1 MVRLRGHHLI
11 CLHFFLGEGYNPEFI
26 DNLKEVLKR
35 AEAGEE
41 IEIWAGADDVCR
53 ECPYLRGK
61 LCLYDKDAE
70 NEIREMDRT
79 AIELLGLEKGTGVK
93 WTDINKK
100 IRGIFREW
108 AERYCEECDWRWVC
122 EKNSN
127 FK

>member
-41 IEIWAGADDVCR
+41 IEIWSGADDVCR
-53 ECPYLRGK
+53 ECPYLRGEF
-61 LCLYDKDAE
+61 CLYDNDAE
-70 NEIREMDRT
+70 NEIREMDSK
-79 AIELLGLEKGTGVK
+79 AIELLGLEKGLEVK

-100 IRGIFREW
+100 VRTIFREW
-108 AERYCEECDWRWVC
+108 AERYCKECDWRRAC
-122 EKNSN
+122 EKNRT